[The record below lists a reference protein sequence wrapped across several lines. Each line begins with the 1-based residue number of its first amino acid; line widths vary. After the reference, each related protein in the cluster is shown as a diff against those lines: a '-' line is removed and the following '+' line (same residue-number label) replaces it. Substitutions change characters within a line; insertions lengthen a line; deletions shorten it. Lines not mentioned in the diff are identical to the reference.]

1 MTKREQ
7 NEKKKEYLNRYRQAV
22 RKYNSLQEQE
32 KQLRSQ
38 MDGPKAI
45 EYSDMPKA
53 HKQTDLS
60 NYMVRLERILTRIA
74 NEKNEMQKIQL
85 EIEEKIIDVMDGEQ
99 SRILYLR
106 YIQFMKWEDICVE
119 MGYSWR
125 QVHNIHSKALKNLSI
140 TKECTKMH

>member
-1 MTKREQ
+1 MTEKEK
-7 NEKKKEYLNRYRQAV
+7 NEKKKEYLNRYKNAV
-22 RKYNSLQEQE
+22 RKYESLQEQE

-60 NYMVRLERILTRIA
+60 DYMVRLERILDRIA

-125 QVHNIHSKALKNLSI
+125 QIHNIHSKALNDLKIS
-140 TKECTKMH
+140 

>member
-7 NEKKKEYLNRYRQAV
+7 NEKKKEYLNKYRQAV
-22 RKYNSLQEQE
+22 HKYNSLQEQE

-60 NYMVRLERILTRIA
+60 DYMVRLERILDRIA

-125 QVHNIHSKALKNLSI
+125 QIHNIHSKALNDLKIS
-140 TKECTKMH
+140 

>member
-22 RKYNSLQEQE
+22 HKYNSLQEQE

-45 EYSDMPKA
+45 EYADMPKA

-60 NYMVRLERILTRIA
+60 DYMVRLERILDRIA

-125 QVHNIHSKALKNLSI
+125 QIHNIHSKALNDLKIS
-140 TKECTKMH
+140 

>member
-60 NYMVRLERILTRIA
+60 DYMVRLERILTRIA

-125 QVHNIHSKALKNLSI
+125 QVHNIHSKALNDLKIS
-140 TKECTKMH
+140 

>member
-53 HKQTDLS
+53 YTQTDLS
-60 NYMVRLERILTRIA
+60 DYMVRLERILDRIA

-125 QVHNIHSKALKNLSI
+125 QIHNIHSKALNDLKIS
-140 TKECTKMH
+140 

>member
-22 RKYNSLQEQE
+22 HKYNSLQEQE

-60 NYMVRLERILTRIA
+60 DYMVRLERILDRIA

-125 QVHNIHSKALKNLSI
+125 QIHNIHSKALNDLKIS
-140 TKECTKMH
+140 

>member
-38 MDGPKAI
+38 IDGPKAI

-60 NYMVRLERILTRIA
+60 DYMVRFERILDRIA

-125 QVHNIHSKALKNLSI
+125 QIHNIHSKALNNLKIS
-140 TKECTKMH
+140 

>member
-53 HKQTDLS
+53 YKQTDLS
-60 NYMVRLERILTRIA
+60 DYMVRLERILDRIA

-106 YIQFMKWEDICVE
+106 YIQFMNWEDICVE

-125 QVHNIHSKALKNLSI
+125 QIHNIHSKALNDLKIS
-140 TKECTKMH
+140 

>member
-45 EYSDMPKA
+45 EYTDMPKA

-60 NYMVRLERILTRIA
+60 DYMVRLERILDRIA

-125 QVHNIHSKALKNLSI
+125 QVHNIHSKALQDLKIS
-140 TKECTKMH
+140 

>member
-45 EYSDMPKA
+45 EYTDMPKA

-60 NYMVRLERILTRIA
+60 DYIVRLERILARIA

-125 QVHNIHSKALKNLSI
+125 QVHNIHSKALQDLKIS
-140 TKECTKMH
+140 

>member
-1 MTKREQ
+1 MTEKEK

-22 RKYNSLQEQE
+22 SKYNSLQEQE

-60 NYMVRLERILTRIA
+60 DYMVRLERILTRIS

-85 EIEEKIIDVMDGEQ
+85 EIEEKIIDMMDGEQ
-99 SRILYLR
+99 SRVLYLR

-140 TKECTKMH
+140 SQRVH

>member
-7 NEKKKEYLNRYRQAV
+7 NEKKKEYLNRY
-22 RKYNSLQEQE
+22 NSLQEQE

-38 MDGPKAI
+38 IDGPKAI

-60 NYMVRLERILTRIA
+60 DYMVRLERILDRIA

-85 EIEEKIIDVMDGEQ
+85 EIEEKIIDVME

-125 QVHNIHSKALKNLSI
+125 QIHNIHSKALNNLKIS
-140 TKECTKMH
+140 

>member
-1 MTKREQ
+1 MTEKEK

-60 NYMVRLERILTRIA
+60 DYMVRLERILDRIA

-125 QVHNIHSKALKNLSI
+125 QIHNIHSKALNDLKIS
-140 TKECTKMH
+140 

>member
-60 NYMVRLERILTRIA
+60 DYMVRLERILDRIA

-125 QVHNIHSKALKNLSI
+125 QIHNIHSKALNNLKIS
-140 TKECTKMH
+140 

>member
-45 EYSDMPKA
+45 EYTDIPKA

-60 NYMVRLERILTRIA
+60 DYIVRLERILTRIA

-125 QVHNIHSKALKNLSI
+125 QVHNIHSKALNDLKIS
-140 TKECTKMH
+140 

>member
-38 MDGPKAI
+38 IDGPKAI

-60 NYMVRLERILTRIA
+60 DYMVRLERILDRIA

-106 YIQFMKWEDICVE
+106 YILFMKWEDICVE

-125 QVHNIHSKALKNLSI
+125 QIHNIHSKALNNLKIS
-140 TKECTKMH
+140 

>member
-53 HKQTDLS
+53 YKQTDLS
-60 NYMVRLERILTRIA
+60 DYMVRLERILDRIA

-99 SRILYLR
+99 SRAGY
-106 YIQFMKWEDICVE
+106 YI
-119 MGYSWR
+119 
-125 QVHNIHSKALKNLSI
+125 
-140 TKECTKMH
+140 

>member
-22 RKYNSLQEQE
+22 QEQE

-60 NYMVRLERILTRIA
+60 DYMVRLERILDRIA

-106 YIQFMKWEDICVE
+106 YIQFMKWKDICVE

-125 QVHNIHSKALKNLSI
+125 QIHNIHSKALNDLKIS
-140 TKECTKMH
+140 

>member
-53 HKQTDLS
+53 HKQPDLS
-60 NYMVRLERILTRIA
+60 DYMVRLERILDRIA

-125 QVHNIHSKALKNLSI
+125 QIHNIHSKALNDLKIS
-140 TKECTKMH
+140 

>member
-45 EYSDMPKA
+45 ECSDMPKA
-53 HKQTDLS
+53 YKQTDLS
-60 NYMVRLERILTRIA
+60 DYMVRLERILDRIA

-125 QVHNIHSKALKNLSI
+125 QIHNIHSKALNDLKIS
-140 TKECTKMH
+140 

>member
-60 NYMVRLERILTRIA
+60 DYMVRLERILDRIA

-125 QVHNIHSKALKNLSI
+125 QIHNIHSKALNDLKIS
-140 TKECTKMH
+140 

>member
-60 NYMVRLERILTRIA
+60 DYMVRLERILDRIA

-106 YIQFMKWEDICVE
+106 YIQFMKWKDICVE

-125 QVHNIHSKALKNLSI
+125 QIHNIHSKALNDLKIS
-140 TKECTKMH
+140 

>member
-60 NYMVRLERILTRIA
+60 DYMVRLERILDRIA

-125 QVHNIHSKALKNLSI
+125 QVHNIHSKALNDLKIS
-140 TKECTKMH
+140 

>member
-53 HKQTDLS
+53 YKQTDLS
-60 NYMVRLERILTRIA
+60 DYMVRLERILDRIA

-125 QVHNIHSKALKNLSI
+125 QIHNIHSKALNDLKIS
-140 TKECTKMH
+140 

>member
-38 MDGPKAI
+38 MDGPKTI

-60 NYMVRLERILTRIA
+60 DYMVRLERILDRIA

-125 QVHNIHSKALKNLSI
+125 QIHNIHSKALNDLKIS
-140 TKECTKMH
+140 

>member
-1 MTKREQ
+1 MTEKEK
-7 NEKKKEYLNRYRQAV
+7 NEKKKEYLNRYKNAV

-32 KQLRSQ
+32 QQLREE
-38 MDGPKAI
+38 MNGPKAI
-45 EYSDMPKA
+45 EYTDMPKA
-53 HKQTDLS
+53 HRQSDLS
-60 NYMVRLERILTRIA
+60 DYMVRLERILDRIA

-125 QVHNIHSKALKNLSI
+125 QVHNIHSKALQDLKIS
-140 TKECTKMH
+140 

>member
-38 MDGPKAI
+38 IDGPKAI

-60 NYMVRLERILTRIA
+60 DYMVRLERILDRIA

-125 QVHNIHSKALKNLSI
+125 QIHNIHSKALNNLKIS
-140 TKECTKMH
+140 

>member
-1 MTKREQ
+1 MTKRER

-53 HKQTDLS
+53 YKQTDLS
-60 NYMVRLERILTRIA
+60 DYMVRLERILDRIA

-125 QVHNIHSKALKNLSI
+125 QIHNIHSKALNDLKIS
-140 TKECTKMH
+140 

>member
-60 NYMVRLERILTRIA
+60 DYMVRLERILDRIA

-125 QVHNIHSKALKNLSI
+125 QVHNIHSKALKDLKIS
-140 TKECTKMH
+140 

>member
-22 RKYNSLQEQE
+22 HKYNSLQEQE

-60 NYMVRLERILTRIA
+60 DYMVRLERILDRIA

-85 EIEEKIIDVMDGEQ
+85 EIEEKIKDVMDGEQ

-125 QVHNIHSKALKNLSI
+125 QIHNIHSKALNDLKIS
-140 TKECTKMH
+140 

>member
-7 NEKKKEYLNRYRQAV
+7 NEKKMEYLNRYRQAV

-45 EYSDMPKA
+45 EYTDMPKA

-60 NYMVRLERILTRIA
+60 DYIVRLERILTRIA

-125 QVHNIHSKALKNLSI
+125 QVHNIHSKALNDLKIS
-140 TKECTKMH
+140 

>member
-60 NYMVRLERILTRIA
+60 DYMVRLERILDRIA

-125 QVHNIHSKALKNLSI
+125 QIHNIHYKALNDLKIS
-140 TKECTKMH
+140 

>member
-7 NEKKKEYLNRYRQAV
+7 NEKKKEYLNRYRQAL

-60 NYMVRLERILTRIA
+60 DYMVRLERILDRIA

-125 QVHNIHSKALKNLSI
+125 QIHNIHSKALNDLKIS
-140 TKECTKMH
+140 

>member
-45 EYSDMPKA
+45 EYTDMPKA

-60 NYMVRLERILTRIA
+60 DYIVRLERILTRIA

-125 QVHNIHSKALKNLSI
+125 QVHNIHSKALNDLKIS
-140 TKECTKMH
+140 